1 MRQTIKIGSFLFVL
15 FASTS
20 FVTAQDSASAKEESA
35 QSTFDFPSNVN
46 VTPEMWMY
54 MHEYRRQQDPKVA
67 IRKKAEFRAQQRR
80 NRIEAQKWFGYS
92 KLRPTASAIP
102 HYSNSHGTRWT
113 GLPWSPYQW
122 SGYSSVYQV
131 HQNPSV
137 DNYPVIRVAG
147 NR

>member
-1 MRQTIKIGSFLFVL
+1 MRQKIKIGSFLLVIL
-15 FASTS
+15 LSMSCAN
-20 FVTAQDSASAKEESA
+20 AQDKTANTESA
-35 QSTFDFPSNVN
+35 QPAFDFPSNVN

-54 MHEYRRQQDPKVA
+54 MHEYQRQQDPKAA

-92 KLRPTASAIP
+92 KLRPTASAVP
-102 HYSNSHGTRWT
+102 YFTNSYGTRWT

-131 HQNPSV
+131 QQNPSAV
-137 DNYPVIRVAG
+137 ERYPVIRVAE

>member
-1 MRQTIKIGSFLFVL
+1 MRQTIRTGSIIFVIL
-15 FASTS
+15 ASMS
-20 FVTAQDSASAKEESA
+20 LANAQDKAPATEAAEP
-35 QSTFDFPSNVN
+35 TFDFPSNVN

-54 MHEYRRQQDPKVA
+54 MHEYRRKQDPKVA

-102 HYSNSHGTRWT
+102 HYTNSHGTRWT

-122 SGYSSVYQV
+122 SGYSSTYQV
-131 HQNPSV
+131 HQIPSA
-137 DNYPVIRVAG
+137 DNYPVIRVAEK
-147 NR
+147 R